1 MDNLHAVFIQLYI
14 CASCGG
20 NVDLTLLG
28 YFSPLQ
34 INSTPLHVA
43 CENRHY
49 DIVAV
54 LLSYNA
60 DGTKKDHVRSTHT
73 HAHAHTTQHTHTHT
87 HTCTHI
93 SIVMSAL
100 EQCRGWKIQDLRKD
114 KWLILMFFRLHG

>member
-1 MDNLHAVFIQLYI
+1 M
-14 CASCGG
+14 
-20 NVDLTLLG
+20 DLTLLG

-87 HTCTHI
+87 HMHTHFYCDVSPRAMQRMEDSGFEEGQMADTHVFQVTWVI
-93 SIVMSAL
+93 T
-100 EQCRGWKIQDLRKD
+100 QPC
-114 KWLILMFFRLHG
+114 F